1 MPSRNAKHKVSQDT
15 LKHSDKAVLKF
26 LEDLTLLGGG
36 DTCTASLPS
45 IASACGISERQ
56 VQIST
61 KRLIEA
67 KAIKQVGYDL
77 GNPDRT
83 KRGTVYK
90 VLIRTNGM
98 EHVTEERAKK
108 RSIKFLL
115 YWSEE

>member
-1 MPSRNAKHKVSQDT
+1 M

-26 LEDLTLLGGG
+26 LEDLARHGGG

-45 IASACGISERQ
+45 IASACRISERQ

-98 EHVTEERAKK
+98 KHVTEERAKK